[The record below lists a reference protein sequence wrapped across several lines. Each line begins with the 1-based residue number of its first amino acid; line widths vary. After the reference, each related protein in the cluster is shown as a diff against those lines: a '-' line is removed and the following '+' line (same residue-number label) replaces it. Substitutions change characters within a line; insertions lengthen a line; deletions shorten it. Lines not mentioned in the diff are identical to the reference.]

1 MNKESQPRIS
11 WEDVKSAELD
21 RFQGRRETAI
31 QKVEAARIDL
41 QEVSSLSKKELTTHL
56 AAWRIDVDANT
67 ALAKKTLSGKKALE
81 NLKEAHGVMEN
92 YYNHPE
98 VSQKAIEIKKD
109 IEGNPYE
116 FVVEMLRD
124 KARYSLTF
132 HKLTGNVVF
141 LLDAL
146 DSFDKAIEIAEEIT
160 GKGLAKM
167 EAGMICDNYD
177 QIKEGHNEVYPEAI
191 KRGNT
196 DRARWSSK
204 TWFFEAFKR
213 GKLKDMKNAWRETLK
228 ANKGLK
234 ATLKYFSGNEIPKF
248 AVGAMLHF
256 ARKITL
262 PKNIDF
268 ENLRIRI

>member
-1 MNKESQPRIS
+1 MGKETQSITWS
-11 WEDVKSAELD
+11 EVKEAEEI
-21 RFQGRRETAI
+21 RFKGNWQGAVE
-31 QKVEAARIDL
+31 KVKPARINP
-41 QEVSSLSKKELTTHL
+41 ENIPSFSKKDLITHL
-56 AAWRIDVDANT
+56 AAWRIDADANT
-67 ALAKKTLSGKKALE
+67 AASKRTASGKKAIE

-109 IEGNPYE
+109 IEDNPYE
-116 FVVEMLRD
+116 FAVEMLRD
-124 KARYSLTF
+124 KARYSLAF

-213 GKLKDMKNAWRETLK
+213 GKLKVMENAWRETLK

-268 ENLRIRI
+268 EKLRIQ